1 MLSDQLKDSIRKIHR
16 NIADSL
22 NNYQPRKSQNYLVA
36 EIAKTLAGEF
46 AKDRRIAVIEAGT
59 GTGKSLAY
67 SLGCIPYALKTNKK
81 VVISTAT
88 VALQEQ
94 LLHKDLPFF
103 HRVSGLDFE
112 MALVKGRQRYVC
124 LSKLASMAVEDQ
136 EQLGF
141 EQLLTSPLPKGADKI
156 INAMQEAIDRGKWD
170 GDVDTW
176 PEPVPSQIWSAIQS
190 DRHSCKRSL
199 AFHRNCPFHKARE
212 RLNEADVLIINHHL
226 LVADLE
232 LGGGKI
238 LPDLD
243 DCIFVIDEAHHLPDI
258 VRSSS
263 AVQVSIGGALEWL
276 KKIPKLINQME
287 SRIGRDATI
296 QPVLKAT
303 DAQQELTA
311 SMSQFNQWAT
321 LNRDKL
327 FAESKETTYR
337 FVDGRLP
344 TDVTRFME
352 EIEQSAR
359 PLLQN
364 LEKLQELLQ
373 EGVSD
378 GNVKA
383 KDAEPLFIE
392 SGFFIQRVDNLYKLG
407 SLLAKERSEKAPPL
421 AVWLEKYR
429 VAKSKREE
437 MMMAASPLEIG
448 FMLED
453 NLWSKCSGAV
463 LCSATLTA
471 LNNFDYFRHKVGL
484 DAHDGTHY
492 LKVDSPFN
500 YQQHAQLHIP
510 NVKVEPS
517 HPTFSAELISRL
529 PALFAESQATLVLF
543 SSYWQMEEVADG
555 IRHAH
560 PTYTLLIQGEMS
572 RQKLLS
578 THKKRIDK
586 GEKSIIFGTQGL
598 SEGLDLPG
606 DYLTHVIITKLPF
619 AVPTSPIEEAHA
631 EYISAKGGNPFLS
644 LTVPEAGKKLVQAA
658 GRLIRTESDTGKVTI
673 LDRRLV
679 SKRYGKSMLDSLPP
693 FKRQIDY

>member
-1 MLSDQLKDSIRKIHR
+1 MLSDQLKESIRKIHR

-22 NNYQPRKSQNYLVA
+22 SNYQPRKSQNYLVA
-36 EIAKTLAGEF
+36 EIAKTLAGEIS
-46 AKDRRIAVIEAGT
+46 KERRIAVIEAGT

-67 SLGCIPYALKTNKK
+67 ALGCIPYAMKTDKK

-136 EQLGF
+136 TQLGF
-141 EQLLTSPLPKGADKI
+141 EQLLTTPLPKGADKV
-156 INAMQEAIDRGKWD
+156 INAMQEAIERGKWD
-170 GDVDTW
+170 GDVDSW
-176 PEPVPSQIWSAIQS
+176 PEPVPHQIWSAIQS
-190 DRHSCKRSL
+190 DRHSCKRAL
-199 AFHRNCPFHKARE
+199 PYHNNCPFHKARQ

-238 LPDLD
+238 LPELD

-276 KKIPKLINQME
+276 KKIPKLINQLE
-287 SRIGRDATI
+287 SRIGRDASI

-311 SMSQFNQWAT
+311 TMSQLNQWAT
-321 LNRDKL
+321 LNRERL
-327 FAESKETTYR
+327 FADTKENTFR
-337 FVDGRLP
+337 FADGKLP
-344 TDVTRFME
+344 VEVVRFME
-352 EIEQSAR
+352 EIEQSAK
-359 PLLQN
+359 PLRLN
-364 LEKLQELLQ
+364 LEKLQDQLQ

-378 GNVKA
+378 GNIKQ

-392 SGFFIQRVDNLYKLG
+392 SGFFIQRVDNLLKLG
-407 SLLAKERSEKAPPL
+407 QLLAKERSEKAPPL

-429 VAKSKREE
+429 AGKSKREE
-437 MMMAASPLEIG
+437 ILFAASPLEIG
-448 FMLED
+448 FVLED
-453 NLWSKCSGAV
+453 NLWSKCAGAV

-492 LKVDSPFN
+492 LKVDSPFD

-510 NVKVEPS
+510 NISIEPS
-517 HPTFSAELISRL
+517 NPNFSAELIKRL
-529 PALFAESQATLVLF
+529 PPLLDESLATLVLF

-555 IRHAH
+555 IRHSN
-560 PTYTLLIQGEMS
+560 PEFTLLMQGEMS

-578 THKKRIDK
+578 THKKRVDK
-586 GEKSIIFGTQGL
+586 GEKSVIFGTQGL

-606 DYLTHVIITKLPF
+606 NYLTHVVITKLPF

-631 EYISAKGGNPFLS
+631 EYITAKGGNPFIS
-644 LTVPEAGKKLVQAA
+644 LTMPEAGKKLVQAC

-693 FKRQIDY
+693 FKRRIEY